1 MVKGQAMPP
10 QSVLDTEA
18 SRKSPYMNLILIS
31 EVDESTRNDD
41 HDDANL
47 ELMALVKTPAESH
60 HGDLSQVRLPSLR
73 RVRADKHDVDR
84 IGKWMTETE
93 MSDYICQR

>member
-1 MVKGQAMPP
+1 MPP

-73 RVRADKHDVDR
+73 RVRADKHDVAR